1 MLTMQRTMKYTITRK
16 HVFLDKEP
24 VLMYFIENMAFCFDV
39 LERNE
44 KQDKWILSE
53 CAINQEFTLKDVI
66 NSSEYLLQEE
76 CHPVIFELDLVNP
89 ELIPE

>member
-1 MLTMQRTMKYTITRK
+1 MKYTITRK
-16 HVFLDKEP
+16 HVFLDNEP

-53 CAINQEFTLKDVI
+53 CAINQEYTLKDVI